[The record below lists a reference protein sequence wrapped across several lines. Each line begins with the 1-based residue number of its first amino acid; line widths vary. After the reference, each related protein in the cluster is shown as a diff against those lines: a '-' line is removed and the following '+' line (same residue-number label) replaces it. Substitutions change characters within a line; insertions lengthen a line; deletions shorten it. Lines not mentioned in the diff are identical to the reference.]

1 MPNLFVS
8 IYRWFKKPP
17 KNREGLF
24 LRSLSRSWMSLY
36 LLPVLTTTLNCSYF
50 NPAKEQA
57 IDGFYLYYIVVALF
71 FPFMLF
77 PIFVI
82 SKKMILKIIFGLFA
96 IAGFLGPIV
105 FIISMYQE
113 FFHVFPLA
121 HKTRFILQILF
132 DLAILITY
140 VFIVVRKANKFN
152 AATIS
157 QIRPANP

>member
-1 MPNLFVS
+1 MPNIFVS
-8 IYRWFKKPP
+8 LYRWFKKPP

-24 LRSLSRSWMSLY
+24 LRTLSWSWMSLFF
-36 LLPVLTTTLNCSYF
+36 LPVLTTALNCSYF
-50 NPAKEQA
+50 KPAKEQA
-57 IDGFYLYYIVVALF
+57 IDGFYLYNIVVALF

-113 FFHVFPLA
+113 FFHDIPLA

-152 AATIS
+152 AATVPPIIPS
-157 QIRPANP
+157 S